1 MEQQKILWVIFSVTL
16 FFLVVVVVGFVW
28 FLPSETRPTDDPQ
41 VVSET
46 TQSAAILDPIVWV
59 RDDGEAPGLTDE
71 PELDANEAYEGGD
84 LLLVYGEA
92 DEPVAVAGSAAQA
105 IAERSVT
112 SDRDIEVIE
121 TRRVQLPS
129 DARIA
134 PIAPTAPA
142 RRDTGAES
150 SQTAA
155 DTPSPVVAKPSPP
168 PQPKTVQ
175 TTQYWIQAGSYR
187 SQSRAEETRFNL
199 SKRGWDGRIVTRE
212 VGGDLYYRVRLGPY
226 ETEAEAE
233 KFLSWIRDIDSFESS
248 YVSQVYFSRTL
259 N

>member
-28 FLPSETRPTDDPQ
+28 FLPSETRTTDDPQ

-46 TQSAAILDPIVWV
+46 TESAAILDPIVWV

-71 PELDANEAYEGGD
+71 PETQAEETADGD

-92 DEPVAVAGSAAQA
+92 DAPTTATGVAAGAT
-105 IAERSVT
+105 AERSQGAD
-112 SDRDIEVIE
+112 SDIEVIE
-121 TRRVQLPS
+121 TRSV
-129 DARIA
+129 ARLRSN
-134 PIAPTAPA
+134 APTSAA
-142 RRDTGAES
+142 VDTS
-150 SQTAA
+150 DIRPSQTAA
-155 DTPSPVVAKPSPP
+155 RAPSPAVAKPIPA
-168 PQPKTVQ
+168 PQPKTVR

-187 SQSRAEETRFNL
+187 SQSRAEETRTNL
-199 SKRGWDGRIVTRE
+199 SKKGWDGRIVTRD
-212 VGGDLYYRVRLGPY
+212 VSGDLFYRVRLGPY

-233 KFLSWIRDIDSFESS
+233 KFLEWIRDIDSFESS
-248 YVSQVYFSRTL
+248 YVSQVYSSRTV